1 MRLWIAGL
9 ALVLAGCGTL
19 PAQEAGAFRTLAA
32 ADRDAFA
39 ALAQRESDTVN
50 AIALSRPLS
59 SVERENCD
67 IGGTG
72 ACALVVDLG
81 NGAKLSLSPTAPET
95 RALIGA
101 LADYGTSMA
110 ELAEARDVAAAQEAA
125 GKAGGS
131 VKGLIAL
138 VPGAPTI
145 VGPIIDGIV
154 WGAGQGLVQKRRQ
167 ALLAA
172 AEKADPAVQLAAR
185 RMGAISSRLR
195 SNLERASVMKL
206 DAAWEAWQR
215 APDEP
220 SRTAAFQAMN
230 AAAADVNAARQIRI
244 DYSALAQGH
253 SRLVEALRGDGDIA
267 AALGELQTF
276 VGILTAARTAIAADE
291 AADKAK
297 ETDGAPA

>member
-9 ALVLAGCGTL
+9 ALVLTGCGTL
-19 PAQEAGAFRTLAA
+19 PAEEAGAFRTLAG
-32 ADRDAFA
+32 ADRDAFVG
-39 ALAQRESDTVN
+39 LAQRESDVVN
-50 AIALSRPLS
+50 AIALSQPS
-59 SVERENCD
+59 ASVERENCD

-72 ACALVVDLG
+72 ACVLVVELSG
-81 NGAKLSLSPTAPET
+81 GGKLALSPTAPET

-110 ELAEARDVAAAQEAA
+110 ELAEAKDVAAAQEAA

-138 VPGAPTI
+138 VPGAPTV

-154 WGAGQGLVQKRRQ
+154 WGAGQALVQKRRQ

-172 AEKADPAVQLAAR
+172 AEKADPAVQLAAT
-185 RMGAISSRLR
+185 RMGAISLRLR
-195 SNLERASVMKL
+195 SNLERASVIKL

-215 APDEP
+215 APDEAT
-220 SRTAAFQAMN
+220 RTARFQAMT
-230 AAAADVNAARQIRI
+230 AAAADLNAARQIRI
-244 DYSALAQGH
+244 DYGALAQGH
-253 SRLVEALRGDGDIA
+253 ARLVTALRGNGDIS

-276 VGILTAARTAIAADE
+276 VGILAAARTAIATDE
-291 AADKAK
+291 AAAKAK

>member
-1 MRLWIAGL
+1 M
-9 ALVLAGCGTL
+9 VLAGCGTL
-19 PAQEAGAFRTLAA
+19 PAEEAGAFRTLAS
-32 ADRDAFA
+32 ADRDAFT

-59 SVERENCD
+59 SVERENCG
-67 IGGTG
+67 IGKTG
-72 ACALVVDLG
+72 PCALVVDLG
-81 NGAKLSLSPTAPET
+81 NGGKLSLSPTAPET

-110 ELAEARDVAAAQEAA
+110 ELAEAKDVAAAQEAA

-138 VPGAPTI
+138 VPGAPTV

-172 AEKADPAVQLAAR
+172 AEKADPAVQLAAT
-185 RMGAISSRLR
+185 RMGAISTRLR

-215 APDEP
+215 APDQP
-220 SRTAAFQAMN
+220 TRTAAFQAMT

-244 DYSALAQGH
+244 EYSALAQGH
-253 SRLVEALRGDGDIA
+253 ARLVAALRGNGDIA
-267 AALGELQTF
+267 AALGELETF
-276 VGILTAARTAIAADE
+276 VGILAAARTTIAADD
-291 AADKAK
+291 AAAKAKAK
-297 ETDGAPA
+297 ETEGAPA